1 MREERDALILRA
13 KCSLNREGH
22 TRTKERER
30 GRESISN
37 WILASTA
44 QGHLKTD
51 RQRYTDIETDNQER
65 QADRQQTVA
74 ETDKDKE
81 YPEYSFP

>member
-1 MREERDALILRA
+1 MLSTHSIVKVTPGRRR
-13 KCSLNREGH
+13 
-22 TRTKERER
+22 ERER
-30 GRESISN
+30 EREREGGRESISN

-81 YPEYSFP
+81 YPKYSFP